1 MNLLD
6 KPSGL
11 VTFLPPEPDPPPPCP
26 PPSIYASGRVAVES
40 LENLENLDV
49 AAELALA
56 YQRAKRLAEAAEL
69 DEATPLN
76 QKAQIVNSLN
86 SILASITKSRAEIY
100 SAEQNRALETALL
113 TTLKRFPELQKE
125 FMAAYK
131 VNLGAL
137 GKKK

>member
-6 KPSGL
+6 KPTGL
-11 VTFLPPEPDPPPPCP
+11 AKFLPPEPEPPPPNP
-26 PPSIYASGRVAVES
+26 PPSIYGPGGKLAAPQ
-40 LENLENLDV
+40 NLETLDV

-56 YQRAKRLAEAAEL
+56 YQQAKRLAEAAEFD
-69 DEATPLN
+69 DETPLN

-100 SAEQNRALETALL
+100 SAERNRAMESALL
-113 TTLKRFPELQKE
+113 STLKKFPELQKE

-131 VNLGAL
+131 IAL
-137 GKKK
+137 ERLK

>member
-6 KPSGL
+6 KPHGL
-11 VTFLPPEPDPPPPCP
+11 ATFLPPEPDPPPPCP

-40 LENLENLDV
+40 LENLDV

-56 YQRAKRLAEAAEL
+56 YQQAKRLAEAAEF

-100 SAEQNRALETALL
+100 SAEQNRVLETALL

-131 VNLGAL
+131 ANLGSL